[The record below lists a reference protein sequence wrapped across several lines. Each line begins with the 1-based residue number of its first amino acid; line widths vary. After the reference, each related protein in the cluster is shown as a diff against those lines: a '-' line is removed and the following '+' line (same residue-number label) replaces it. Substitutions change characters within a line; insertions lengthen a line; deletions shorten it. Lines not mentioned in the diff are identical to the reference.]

1 ITSNSSPKP
10 ISSSSTSFL
19 LHRTYPTSFASFFAS
34 PITKSYGRKPSILLG
49 GAAFLAGAAL
59 GGSATNI
66 YMLIIGRVLLGIGV
80 GFTNQAVPLYLS
92 EMAPASLRVLAA
104 NLINF
109 GTEKIKAGYGWR
121 ISLGMAAVPAAILT
135 VGALFLPE
143 TPSSVIQRTNNKE
156 KAKKILEKIRGTSEI
171 ESELEDLTLASQI
184 SNSNSNPFRTILK
197 IKYRP
202 QLTMAVAIPFFQQV
216 TGINVIA
223 FYAPLLF
230 RTIGLGESASLMSAV
245 ITGAIGIL
253 TTFLSMLIVDKIGR
267 RKLFFIG
274 GIQMFISQILV
285 GGIMAAELG
294 DHGGIGK
301 KYAVVVIVLIINY
314 VAGFGL
320 SWGPLGWL
328 VPSEI
333 FPMEIRSAGQSVVE

>member
-1 ITSNSSPKP
+1 
-10 ISSSSTSFL
+10 
-19 LHRTYPTSFASFFAS
+19 FAS

-49 GAAFLAGAAL
+49 GAAF
-59 GGSATNI
+59 
-66 YMLIIGRVLLGIGV
+66 
-80 GFTNQAVPLYLS
+80 
-92 EMAPASLRVLAA
+92 
-104 NLINF
+104 
-109 GTEKIKAGYGWR
+109 
-121 ISLGMAAVPAAILT
+121 
-135 VGALFLPE
+135 
-143 TPSSVIQRTNNKE
+143 
-156 KAKKILEKIRGTSEI
+156 LEKIRGTSEI

-294 DHGGIGK
+294 DHGGI
-301 KYAVVVIVLIINY
+301 VVLIINY

>member
-1 ITSNSSPKP
+1 
-10 ISSSSTSFL
+10 
-19 LHRTYPTSFASFFAS
+19 
-34 PITKSYGRKPSILLG
+34 
-49 GAAFLAGAAL
+49 
-59 GGSATNI
+59 
-66 YMLIIGRVLLGIGV
+66 MLIIGRVLLGIGV

>member
-1 ITSNSSPKP
+1 
-10 ISSSSTSFL
+10 
-19 LHRTYPTSFASFFAS
+19 FAS

-49 GAAFLAGAAL
+49 GAAF
-59 GGSATNI
+59 
-66 YMLIIGRVLLGIGV
+66 
-80 GFTNQAVPLYLS
+80 
-92 EMAPASLRVLAA
+92 
-104 NLINF
+104 
-109 GTEKIKAGYGWR
+109 
-121 ISLGMAAVPAAILT
+121 
-135 VGALFLPE
+135 
-143 TPSSVIQRTNNKE
+143 
-156 KAKKILEKIRGTSEI
+156 LEKIRGTSEI

>member
-1 ITSNSSPKP
+1 
-10 ISSSSTSFL
+10 
-19 LHRTYPTSFASFFAS
+19 
-34 PITKSYGRKPSILLG
+34 
-49 GAAFLAGAAL
+49 
-59 GGSATNI
+59 
-66 YMLIIGRVLLGIGV
+66 
-80 GFTNQAVPLYLS
+80 
-92 EMAPASLRVLAA
+92 
-104 NLINF
+104 
-109 GTEKIKAGYGWR
+109 
-121 ISLGMAAVPAAILT
+121 
-135 VGALFLPE
+135 
-143 TPSSVIQRTNNKE
+143 
-156 KAKKILEKIRGTSEI
+156 
-171 ESELEDLTLASQI
+171 
-184 SNSNSNPFRTILK
+184 
-197 IKYRP
+197 
-202 QLTMAVAIPFFQQV
+202 
-216 TGINVIA
+216 
-223 FYAPLLF
+223 
-230 RTIGLGESASLMSAV
+230 MSAV

>member
-1 ITSNSSPKP
+1 
-10 ISSSSTSFL
+10 
-19 LHRTYPTSFASFFAS
+19 
-34 PITKSYGRKPSILLG
+34 
-49 GAAFLAGAAL
+49 
-59 GGSATNI
+59 
-66 YMLIIGRVLLGIGV
+66 
-80 GFTNQAVPLYLS
+80 
-92 EMAPASLRVLAA
+92 
-104 NLINF
+104 
-109 GTEKIKAGYGWR
+109 
-121 ISLGMAAVPAAILT
+121 MAAVPAAILT

-202 QLTMAVAIPFFQQV
+202 QLTMA
-216 TGINVIA
+216 
-223 FYAPLLF
+223 
-230 RTIGLGESASLMSAV
+230 TIGLGESASLMSAV

>member
-1 ITSNSSPKP
+1 
-10 ISSSSTSFL
+10 
-19 LHRTYPTSFASFFAS
+19 
-34 PITKSYGRKPSILLG
+34 
-49 GAAFLAGAAL
+49 
-59 GGSATNI
+59 
-66 YMLIIGRVLLGIGV
+66 
-80 GFTNQAVPLYLS
+80 
-92 EMAPASLRVLAA
+92 
-104 NLINF
+104 
-109 GTEKIKAGYGWR
+109 
-121 ISLGMAAVPAAILT
+121 MAAVPAAILT

-223 FYAPLLF
+223 FY
-230 RTIGLGESASLMSAV
+230 V